1 MAEVAFHEL
10 IQRIRA
16 GDAEAA
22 AILVRQYEPEIRRA
36 VRFRLGNSRLRRV
49 FDSMDVC
56 QSVLGSFFVRVAAGQ
71 FDLEEPNQLLRLL
84 TVMAQNKLR
93 NYANQQNA
101 LRRDQRRQLADG
113 TPVLEGVPDRV
124 SSPSQVIARRELWT
138 VIHKELNAEERY
150 VAEQR
155 AAGRP
160 WNELAAELGCTPE
173 GLRKRYSRA
182 VDRVVQRLGLDGIS
196 HA

>member
-1 MAEVAFHEL
+1 MAEASFQEL

-22 AILVRQYEPEIRRA
+22 ATLVRQYEPEIRRA
-36 VRFRLGNSRLRRV
+36 VRFRLATSRLRRV

-56 QSVLGSFFVRVAAGQ
+56 QSVLGSFFVRAAAGQ

-93 NYANQQNA
+93 NYANQQHA
-101 LRRDQRRQLADG
+101 LRRDRRRELADG
-113 TPVLEGVPDRV
+113 EPLLEGVADRV
-124 SSPSQVIARRELWT
+124 STPSQVVAGRELWS
-138 VIHKELNAEERY
+138 VIHRELTAEERY
-150 VAEQR
+150 LAEQR
-155 AAGRP
+155 AAGRG
-160 WNELAAELGCTPE
+160 WNELASELGCTAE

-182 VDRVVQRLGLDGIS
+182 VDRVVERLGLDENS